1 MMGRGGTSGLPE
13 QESTGGP
20 CFPATSW
27 SLVERLRE
35 SDPAALRQGLESLC
49 RRYWKPVFYFS
60 RAAWSKT
67 DDQAKDLTQDFF
79 VWILEGDAL
88 RKYSP
93 EKGGFR
99 KYLKSLLRHFEADRY
114 DREHALKRGGGVKV
128 VTLDAD
134 VAPLAA
140 LLKDE
145 SASDPER
152 TFDLAWKEE
161 LLSRAIDRTRQWFLS
176 SGRTLQF
183 RAFEEYDLADA
194 KGPSYAEVARR
205 LGVKE
210 GDVRNW
216 LFDVRERVRTEIRLE
231 LTQTVSNV
239 EDLEEEWKNL
249 FG

>member
-1 MMGRGGTSGLPE
+1 MAE
-13 QESTGGP
+13 QESTGNA

-27 SLVERLRE
+27 SLVQRLRD

-49 RRYWKPVFYFS
+49 RRYWKPVYYFS

-79 VWILEGDAL
+79 LWVLEGDAL
-88 RKYSP
+88 RRYSP

-128 VTLDAD
+128 LTLDGD
-134 VAPLAA
+134 LAPLAS
-140 LLKDE
+140 LLKD
-145 SASDPER
+145 AAAPDPDR

-161 LLSRAIDRTRQWFLS
+161 LLSRAIDRARQWFLS
-176 SGRTLQF
+176 SGRVLQF
-183 RAFEEYDLADA
+183 RAFEEYDLADGA
-194 KGPSYAEVARR
+194 KGPSYAEVAQR

-216 LFDVRERVRTEIRLE
+216 LYDVRERVRTEIRLE

-239 EDLEEEWKNL
+239 ADLDDEWKTL